1 MRQMDTNSPV
11 EIVLGPSVPGD
22 WRAQLQSV
30 AATEPL
36 TPFSEPARAFTKALS
51 RHILGN
57 RAMTAYPE
65 LMAMAHWLRPAHVEE
80 LCGEFEQR
88 NRSRIRRPRGLAVH
102 FAPGNV
108 DTLFVYSWMISLLA
122 GNANVLRVSTRVS
135 PQMTVLQETLGQLV
149 DAEDHQAI
157 RDRLLILRYPHDDA
171 VSAALSEVC
180 HVRVLW
186 GGDETI
192 RALRPLPLPARAVEM
207 AFPDR
212 FSAAVLSATAVLVA
226 DEDPWD
232 GLVGGFV
239 NDAFWF
245 NQQACASPR
254 LLLWVGQAGEVDG
267 AKARFWPAVAEALAD
282 RAWSLEPAEAITR
295 LTAAYAIAARG
306 DAQGLDVGTA
316 RGPARLAAS
325 RLDPAVRELH
335 AGNGLFVEITVPTL
349 EAAFRTFAD
358 KDQTVTAFGFDRTEM
373 LREAHRLP
381 AGAVDRIVPVGTALT
396 FDSIWDGVD
405 LFDLFTREIVLP

>member
-1 MRQMDTNSPV
+1 MDTHSTV
-11 EIVLGPSVPGD
+11 EIVLGPSPLGD
-22 WRAQLQSV
+22 WHTQLRSV

-36 TPFSEPARAFTKALS
+36 TPFSEPVRAFTKALS
-51 RHILGN
+51 RHILGD
-57 RAMTAYPE
+57 RAMAAYPE
-65 LMAMAHWLRPAHVEE
+65 LMALAHWLRPAHVEE
-80 LCGEFEQR
+80 LRGDFEQR
-88 NRSRIRRPRGLAVH
+88 NSSRIRRARGLAVH

-108 DTLFVYSWMISLLA
+108 DTLFVYSWMVSLLA

-135 PQMTVLQETLGQLV
+135 PQMSVLQQVLGQLV
-149 DAEDHQAI
+149 DAEDHRAI

-171 VSAALSEVC
+171 VSAALSELC

-192 RALRPLPLPARAVEM
+192 RTLRPLPLPARAVEM

-212 FSAAVLSATAVLVA
+212 FSAAVLSASAVLA
-226 DEDPWD
+226 AEEDSWR
-232 GLVGGFV
+232 GLIGGFV

-254 LLLWVGQAGEVDG
+254 LLLWVGQAGEVDA
-267 AKARFWPAVAEALAD
+267 AKARFWPAVTAALAD

-295 LTAAYAIAARG
+295 LTAAYAIAVRG
-306 DAQGLDVGTA
+306 EAQCLDAGTA
-316 RGPARLAAS
+316 RGPARLAAT
-325 RLDPAVRELH
+325 RLDPAVRDLH
-335 AGNGLFVEITVPTL
+335 AGNGLFVEMTMPTL

-358 KDQTVTAFGFDRTEM
+358 KDQTVTVFGFERAEM
-373 LREAHRLP
+373 LREVNRLS

-396 FDSIWDGVD
+396 FASTWDGID
-405 LFDLFTREIVLP
+405 LFDLFTREVVLL